1 MPELD
6 YYGELINSENN
17 ILKKPPAN
25 QALKIKSFYTGALED
40 NNINI

>member
-17 ILKKPPAN
+17 ILKKPPTK
-25 QALKIKSFYTGALED
+25 LGIKNKVILYWDS
-40 NNINI
+40 